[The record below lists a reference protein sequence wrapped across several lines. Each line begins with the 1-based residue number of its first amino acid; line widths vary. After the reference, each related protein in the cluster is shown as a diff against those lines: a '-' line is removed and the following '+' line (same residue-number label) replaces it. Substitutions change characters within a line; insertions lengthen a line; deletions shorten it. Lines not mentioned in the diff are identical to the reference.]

1 MNIVLLMMG
10 GSGTRVGTSIPKQ
23 YLKINNIPI
32 FAYILNK
39 YQQIE
44 EIDKIV
50 VVSNSNYIDL
60 VNTWINVLNINKV
73 YEVCS
78 GGRNRS
84 ESVLNGLEVAKKID
98 ENATILIHDAT
109 HPYVDTKGVKKLIT
123 TINKYG
129 AATLVQG
136 NYDTVYEIENSTI
149 TKVLERKNVV
159 SGASPEGFKFKEIY
173 NIYKNATIEEL
184 EKMTSAGAIA
194 IANGLE
200 MKTIETDLLNL
211 KITFKRDIELF
222 KKLINSYYFKDED
235 DQFEK

>member
-1 MNIVLLMMG
+1 MNILLLMMG
-10 GSGTRVGTSIPKQ
+10 GSGTRVGTDTPKQ

-39 YQQIE
+39 YQHVK

-50 VVSNSNYIDL
+50 IVSNSKYIDL
-60 VNTWINVLNINKV
+60 VKKWTNILEIDKV
-73 YEVCS
+73 YDICE
-78 GGRNRS
+78 GGTNRS

-98 ENATILIHDAT
+98 EDSTILIHDAT
-109 HPYVDTKGVKKLIT
+109 HPYVDTEGVRKVIDA
-123 TINKYG
+123 INEYG

-136 NYDTVYEIENSTI
+136 NYDTVYEIENNTI
-149 TKVLERKNVV
+149 KKVLERKNVV
-159 SGASPEGFKFKEIY
+159 SGASPEGFKFKQIY
-173 NIYKNATIEEL
+173 SIYKNASVEEL
-184 EKMTSAGAIA
+184 AAMTSAGAIA

-211 KITFKRDIELF
+211 KITFKRDINLF

-235 DQFEK
+235 DEFEK